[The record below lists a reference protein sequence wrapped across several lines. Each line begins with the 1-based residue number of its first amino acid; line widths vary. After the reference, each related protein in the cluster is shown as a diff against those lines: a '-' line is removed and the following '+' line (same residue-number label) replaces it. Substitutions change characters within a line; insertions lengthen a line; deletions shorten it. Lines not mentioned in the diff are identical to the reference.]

1 MLIKY
6 KERMEIDE
14 LITFQLKKLLE
25 EKIQRI
31 RKIIKKME
39 KILIQIINVKIAKFF
54 GNPVQNKENPKNK
67 IIQIKTR
74 HRTQY

>member
-31 RKIIKKME
+31 RKIINKME
-39 KILIQIINVKIAKFF
+39 
-54 GNPVQNKENPKNK
+54 NKNTN
-67 IIQIKTR
+67 TNN
-74 HRTQY
+74 